1 MKTPLKLIVMILSAF
16 VFTMCS
22 NKQNGSSKTDNFDWL
37 LGNWQRTNEEKG
49 KMTFETWQK
58 VDDFAY
64 KGVGFTM
71 QNKDTVSQEQMK
83 IVKTYGKW
91 NLLVKTREEKDF
103 IKFDVSDMENGS
115 FTCKN
120 DSLNFPKTIKYWKNG
135 DKLNATVTGDDI
147 EIAYEFKQLK

>member
-1 MKTPLKLIVMILSAF
+1 MKTPLKLIVMTLSAF

-22 NKQNGSSKTDNFDWL
+22 NKQNGNSKADNFDWL

-49 KMTFETWQK
+49 KMTFEIWQK
-58 VDDFAY
+58 VDDSAY

-115 FTCKN
+115 FTFKN

-135 DKLNATVTGDDI
+135 DKLNATVTGDEI